1 MLKAKSKEYIARDPA
16 LEEGYIKAFKAWLL
30 YGNIPWIIIAFGN
43 LTGLTKSMLEYF
55 APRQMNPIVLLFHA
69 TIIMIWILS
78 IKWIYFQN
86 GVEFLEKHPGI
97 FRNDLKAKQLKWF
110 FPLMLAGGIIAMI
123 MMWVKN
129 PGIPI
134 F

>member
-1 MLKAKSKEYIARDPA
+1 
-16 LEEGYIKAFKAWLL
+16 
-30 YGNIPWIIIAFGN
+30 
-43 LTGLTKSMLEYF
+43 MLEYF